1 MASVTLQLASAN
13 WSSNHFRMTWQT
25 ANDAQMELGTELSVD
40 GATQLYF
47 GYLTLPRRASTITNI
62 GIRLSGAQGDNPN
75 TVGPDFSTEMETDG
89 TVTLTASNGDSVTFG
104 LGDATDPYSFTP
116 SNLGEVNTFA
126 NAVQGLTDRDV
137 TAVFDDGQAAAPDT
151 QIQGAIESGAPTLTA
166 QVRTTPPPSRIRGA
180 LTSGTPTVAAQ
191 VRTTAPVAF
200 GLASF
205 DDTGLDVI
213 VLGLITA
220 GAPVGTTVYRDVVNG
235 GTQIGSLAAGSDL
248 EVQTNQSIT
257 RIARNIGSDDIR
269 MWDSP
274 SSLSWNDFFT
284 DNPDVYLRVQFPSS
298 GPYTLTRGGQGANF
312 SSWSAPT
319 TAARTDIDAISEGD
333 EFIIALAQT
342 APTTTTEA
350 QIQGAI
356 ESGAPTVAAS
366 VRTTRRVRVQADI
379 ESGTPTVAAQ
389 VRTTRNIRVQA
400 AIESGA
406 PAVTAQVR
414 TTPPPSRVRGAIESG
429 APTLTARVRTEAPG
443 EVQVSGDIESGV
455 PTVAARVRA
464 TRNIRVQGDIESGT
478 PTVSARVRTE
488 AQGEA
493 RIQGAIESGAP
504 TLAAQVRTT
513 PPPSRVRG
521 AVEAGTPT
529 LMARVRTEAPGEA
542 KIQGDIESGVPSV
555 AAQVRQTRS
564 IRIRGTIQSGVP
576 TVDAEVRQTR
586 RIRVRG
592 AVESGVPS
600 VTARIIA
607 AAPQR
612 VRAAIESGVPEV
624 EARVGATILRAKI
637 GADIESGVPIVTA
650 QVRMRLPLGYRIFI
664 ADFGDEVVISIDR
677 D

>member
-25 ANDAQMELGTELSVD
+25 ANDAQMDIGTELSVD

-151 QIQGAIESGAPTLTA
+151 QIQGAIESGVPTLTA

-191 VRTTAPVAF
+191 VRTTAPPAPF
-200 GLASF
+200 GLDSF

-284 DNPDVYLRVQFPSS
+284 DNPDVYLRIQFPSS

-319 TAARTDIDAISEGD
+319 TAARNDIDAISEGD
-333 EFIIALAQT
+333 EFLVALAQT
-342 APTTTTEA
+342 SGPTEE
-350 QIQGAI
+350 Q
-356 ESGAPTVAAS
+356 
-366 VRTTRRVRVQADI
+366 
-379 ESGTPTVAAQ
+379 
-389 VRTTRNIRVQA
+389 
-400 AIESGA
+400 
-406 PAVTAQVR
+406 
-414 TTPPPSRVRGAIESG
+414 
-429 APTLTARVRTEAPG
+429 
-443 EVQVSGDIESGV
+443 
-455 PTVAARVRA
+455 
-464 TRNIRVQGDIESGT
+464 
-478 PTVSARVRTE
+478 
-488 AQGEA
+488 
-493 RIQGAIESGAP
+493 
-504 TLAAQVRTT
+504 
-513 PPPSRVRG
+513 
-521 AVEAGTPT
+521 
-529 LMARVRTEAPGEA
+529 
-542 KIQGDIESGVPSV
+542 VPS
-555 AAQVRQTRS
+555 
-564 IRIRGTIQSGVP
+564 GH
-576 TVDAEVRQTR
+576 
-586 RIRVRG
+586 
-592 AVESGVPS
+592 
-600 VTARIIA
+600 
-607 AAPQR
+607 
-612 VRAAIESGVPEV
+612 
-624 EARVGATILRAKI
+624 
-637 GADIESGVPIVTA
+637 
-650 QVRMRLPLGYRIFI
+650 
-664 ADFGDEVVISIDR
+664 
-677 D
+677 